1 MRTRRPPTDFAAVL
15 VRAAAALLV
24 PALAAALALSALA
37 APARAEEKRII
48 LLHTTDL
55 HGALTPWDYLEDRP
69 AVRGLTKVASMV
81 RTIREEGPP
90 TLLLDAGDCIQGG
103 IEYGRP
109 GRPGPD
115 PMMAAMS
122 RMGYDAMAIGN
133 HEFDF
138 GLAELEQARKTA
150 TFPWLAANIV
160 RAADGQPAFGTSWIG
175 APGGVRVGVVGIT
188 TPAIPFLA
196 DTGNASGLRIL
207 PPVEAAR
214 REVERLRSSGSCDV
228 VVILAHTGLERD
240 PVTGAELPSVAP
252 SENWG
257 YRLAKEVPGT
267 DVVIL
272 GHSHGV
278 IPSQRIGE
286 TFVTQAGKWA
296 QQLGRVDLTLTRA
309 SATGRWKISASTAQV
324 IAVTDS
330 VPEDEE
336 IAAIAKP
343 SHEAARRVLGGV
355 VCTAAREIGAPRA
368 RWDDGPLWELI
379 QRAQLAASSAD
390 VSLATLADPTV
401 RFGPGP
407 VKWRDLL
414 RAIVYQNRLTM
425 VELTGRD
432 LWKILEQSA
441 RSLARYDS
449 TSAPPSDR
457 FDAAE
462 GVSYELDLTHPP
474 DHRVQNLTFQ
484 GAPLDLERRLK
495 VVVNDY
501 RANGGGGYEL
511 LREAPRVWRSAGT
524 IPEILADYVQG
535 KTLDGAFTRNWTV
548 LPKYLRVPER
558 PLIERLARFGALPR
572 GTLFEPPGDW
582 VILLPAGEMLKDLD
596 PDEPARRGEFAYW
609 LARAFGWR
617 EKRRSGAFPDVPD
630 SLQPWIDGLLKRGV
644 LGDDASLQHMAP
656 QAVAP
661 LSRALEFCERA
672 ARAAHYA
679 LPAAKGDPSFRRG
692 LMTGVALGP
701 GARQFRQDTLTRA
714 QALGLIANLRF
725 PSLRVLET
733 SDFHGAILAGLPDRR
748 TRRAIGGSAVLA
760 AHIARLRAENPE
772 GTVLIDGGDWF
783 QGTMISNLQFG
794 RPVVEQM
801 NALGYAAA
809 AIGNHEFDW
818 TADTLAR
825 RVREMHFAALGANM
839 MQKKDG
845 KRPRWVRADT
855 VFMRRGVKV
864 GVLGLCYRYTPSV
877 TLAANVAHLKFEDD
891 STTAAR
897 LVPELRAR
905 GGADVVL
912 VVGHI
917 PAETDS
923 TRAAKSGDLVR
934 LARGV
939 KGVDGWFGGH
949 SHNRVLD
956 SIDGVPVMI
965 PGAVGNVVGVCDMVV
980 DPVAHRVLD
989 RTTRLVTTYADEV
1002 EPDSAM
1008 AARVERWNA
1017 NVAPLAG
1024 RPIGRNARLLG
1035 RGSPE
1040 AAIGDVVC
1048 DAIKEASG
1056 VDVVFQNGGGLRA
1069 ELREGVVTKSAVYE
1083 VIPFENTIFTL
1094 DLTGAEV
1101 RRVLEDGLRSGRVTQ
1116 VSGIRYEFDSKRPR
1130 GDRVVSLTLADGTP
1144 LDPQKTYKAACNNFM
1159 ATGGDD
1165 NAALSQG
1172 KNRTDTGRNVRD
1184 VLENYIAARSK
1195 NGAALDQPL
1204 DGRIKRQGDSSGES
1218 DGR

>member
-1 MRTRRPPTDFAAVL
+1 MRTSRPPLACAPFACVL
-15 VRAAAALLV
+15 AATLALL
-24 PALAAALALSALA
+24 S
-37 APARAEEKRII
+37 PARAEEARVV

-69 AVRGLTKVASMV
+69 AVRGLTKIASLV
-81 RTIREEGPP
+81 RTIRAEGAP

-109 GRPGPD
+109 GRPEPD
-115 PMMAAMS
+115 PMMAAMN

-272 GHSHGV
+272 GHSHAV
-278 IPSQRIGE
+278 VPSQRVGG
-286 TFVTQAGKWA
+286 TLVTQAGRWA
-296 QQLGRVDLTLTRA
+296 EQLGRVDLVLTRG
-309 SATGRWKISASTAQV
+309 SAAERWKLASSSAQM

-336 IAAIAKP
+336 VAAIAKTP
-343 SHEAARRVLGGV
+343 HDAARRALGGV

-379 QRAQLAASSAD
+379 QRAQLAASGAD
-390 VSLATLADPTV
+390 VSLATLADPAV

-407 VKWRDLL
+407 VKVRDLL
-414 RAIVYQNRLTM
+414 RAIVYQNRLT
-425 VELTGRD
+425 VLELTGRD
-432 LWKILEQSA
+432 LRKALEQSA
-441 RSLARYDS
+441 RSLAKYDS

-462 GVSYELDLTHPP
+462 GVSYELDLTQPP
-474 DHRVQNLTFQ
+474 DHRVRNLTFQ
-484 GAPLDLERRLK
+484 GAPLDPERRLK

-501 RANGGGGYEL
+501 RANGGGGYDL
-511 LREAPRVWRSAGT
+511 LREAPRAWRSAGT
-524 IPEILADYVQG
+524 MPEILADYVQG
-535 KTLDGAFTRNWTV
+535 KTLDGSFTRNWTV

-558 PLIERLARFGALPR
+558 PLIERLARFRALPS
-572 GTLFEPPGDW
+572 GELFMPPGNPEW
-582 VILLPAGEMLKDLD
+582 EESLFIQPSIPGGEMLKDLD

-609 LARAFGWR
+609 LAYSFGWR
-617 EKRRSGAFPDVPD
+617 EKRRSGAFPDVPA

-644 LGDDASLQHMAP
+644 LGDDASLQHLAP

-845 KRPRWVRADT
+845 RRPRWVRADT

-877 TLAANVAHLKFEDD
+877 TLAAHVAHLRFEDD

-980 DPVAHRVLD
+980 DPVAHRVLE
-989 RTTRLVTTYADEV
+989 RSTRLVTTYADEV
-1002 EPDSAM
+1002 VPDSAM
-1008 AARVERWNA
+1008 AARVARWNA
-1017 NVAPLAG
+1017 NVSGLAAT
-1024 RPIGRNARLLG
+1024 PVGRNARRLG
-1035 RGSPE
+1035 RTNGPE
-1040 AAIGDVVC
+1040 SAIGDVVC
-1048 DAIKEASG
+1048 DAIREASG
-1056 VDVVFQNGGGLRA
+1056 VDVVFQNSGGLRA
-1069 ELREGVVTKSAVYE
+1069 ELAEGVVTKGGVYE
-1083 VIPFENTIFTL
+1083 VIPFDNTIFTL
-1094 DLTGAEV
+1094 ELTGAEV

-1116 VSGIRYEFDSKRPR
+1116 VGGIRYEFDSGRPR
-1130 GDRVVSLTLADGTP
+1130 GDRLLSVILADGTA
-1144 LDPQKTYKAACNNFM
+1144 LDPAKVYKAACNNFM
-1159 ATGGDD
+1159 ATGGDE
-1165 NAALSQG
+1165 NAVLSQG

-1184 VLENYIAARSK
+1184 ALEVYIAERSK
-1195 NGAALDQPL
+1195 NGAALDYQA
-1204 DGRIKRQGDSSGES
+1204 DGRIKRSGD
-1218 DGR
+1218 